1 MNYKILCDA
10 APLGIFVYS
19 KDGQVLGAN
28 QFLLNMLG
36 SPSLEATKQISLFAF
51 ENLKG
56 SGISDFLAR
65 ALEHETPRQMETS
78 YTSKWGKTSFVDI
91 IAVPLSEDNSV
102 PEKAIA
108 FVQDITGHKKTRDHL
123 LKSEMRFQLLAERTP
138 LGIAIV
144 DYKGLFE
151 YINPMFATLFGCSVK
166 ETPTLQACL
175 DMVIPDVASRNMV
188 VGLSRGYRDLEVGD
202 ADQQHVAV
210 RCRDGSSRN
219 VRFRAFPLDEE
230 KRVLICEDNS
240 ELVRALAARRASEE
254 KYIGLLENLTDVVY
268 CLDIDGTLLS
278 VNRSAARLLGYEP
291 GEVIGRNIAEVI
303 PESARKHVP
312 GNLQKVLQEGVAQ
325 GISQYRGKDG
335 SIFYLEYS
343 STLIHPDEQPAYV
356 VGVARDVTDRIV
368 TKRALKESE
377 AKFKLLVESAHDGI
391 AYVDAS
397 GYVQFCNPRMKEI
410 LGDPAPEGKN
420 LREYYD
426 EENRRILE
434 DHLAVRPKGESTT
447 YLVTLTDLEGNPHKM
462 VVSGTPYLD
471 GKGNYIGAI
480 GVYTDV
486 SELKKL
492 EAQLQQSQ
500 KMEAIGTL
508 AGGIAHDFNNILSGV
523 LGYASLLKKHA
534 LPESQLAHYAEMIE
548 KSAERGATLAGQLL
562 AFSRKG
568 KRFIQTVDVHQLIDD
583 VVEILQRTLDR
594 KISVRCRKEAHSS
607 AVEGDPGQIQQV
619 LMNLC
624 INAKDAMPEGGRLLL
639 TTKTV
644 ELGEAFCRGH
654 DGLLPGVFLEIN
666 VEDNGEGMS
675 EDVKSRLFEPFFTT
689 KEDGKG
695 TGLGLAMVYGTVKGH
710 GGVVKVYSEVGRGSV
725 FKVLL
730 PLKKDCSQISVSALE
745 KKTAMGTG
753 TVLVV
758 DDEDIIRELLGEMLE
773 ELGFTVIS
781 ARDGIEGLEI
791 YCKQWQQIDVVIVDM
806 IMPGLSGREAFRE
819 MKKINPSVRV
829 ILSTGFTREGAVQE
843 TLEEGIAW
851 FVQKPYRLEELSEA
865 MFHALSREGA

>member
-1 MNYKILCDA
+1 MPKASQDSPGDLNQLLKEREMNHK
-10 APLGIFVYS
+10 
-19 KDGQVLGAN
+19 
-28 QFLLNMLG
+28 
-36 SPSLEATKQISLFAF
+36 
-51 ENLKG
+51 
-56 SGISDFLAR
+56 
-65 ALEHETPRQMETS
+65 AL
-78 YTSKWGKTSFVDI
+78 
-91 IAVPLSEDNSV
+91 
-102 PEKAIA
+102 
-108 FVQDITGHKKTRDHL
+108 L
-123 LKSEMRFQLLAERTP
+123 LKSEMRFRLLAEQTP
-138 LGIAIV
+138 LGMAIV
-144 DYKGLFE
+144 DHEGLFK
-151 YINPMFATLFGCSVK
+151 YMNPMFTTLFGYSVQ

-175 DMVIPDVASRNMV
+175 DRMIPDVASRNMV
-188 VGLSRGYRDLEVGD
+188 VGLIRGQGD
-202 ADQQHVAV
+202 SEAGEEDQPHVTV
-210 RCRDGSSRN
+210 LCKDGSSRN
-219 VRFRAFPLDEE
+219 VRFRAFSLDEE
-230 KRVLICEDNS
+230 KRVIICEDNS
-240 ELVRALAARRASEE
+240 ELVRALEARRASEE

-268 CLDIDGTLLS
+268 CLDVDGTLLS
-278 VNRSAARLLGYEP
+278 VNKSAATLLGYEQ

-303 PESARKHVP
+303 PEWARKHVP

-343 STLIHPDEQPAYV
+343 STLIQPDDQPAYV

-368 TKRALKESE
+368 TKKALKESE

-391 AYVDAS
+391 TYVDTS
-397 GYVQFCNPRMKEI
+397 GYIQFANPRMKEI

-434 DHLAVRPKGESTT
+434 EHLAVRSKGESSTF
-447 YLVTLTDLEGNPHKM
+447 LITLTDLEGNQHKM
-462 VVSGTPYLD
+462 VVSGTPYLES
-471 GKGNYIGAI
+471 KGNYIGSI

-523 LGYASLLKKHA
+523 LGYASLLKKHT
-534 LPESQLAHYAEMIE
+534 PPDSQLAHYAEMIE

-568 KRFIQTVDVHQLIDD
+568 KRFIQTVEVHQLIDD
-583 VVEILQRTLDR
+583 VVEILKRTLDR

-639 TTKTV
+639 STKMV
-644 ELGEAFCRGH
+644 ELDEAFCRGH
-654 DGLLPGVFLEIN
+654 DGLCPGVFLEID
-666 VEDNGEGMS
+666 VEDNGEGMG
-675 EDVKSRLFEPFFTT
+675 DQVKSRLFEPFFTT

-710 GGVVKVYSEVGRGSV
+710 GGAIKVYSEVGRGSV

-730 PLKKDCSQISVSALE
+730 PLKKDSVPISVSVLKKRSAL
-745 KKTAMGTG
+745 GSG

-781 ARDGIEGLEI
+781 ARDGREALAI
-791 YCKQWQQIDVVIVDM
+791 YRMQWQEIDVVIVDM
-806 IMPGLSGREAFRE
+806 IMPGLSGREAFVE
-819 MKKINPSVRV
+819 MKRINPSVRV
-829 ILSTGFTREGAVQE
+829 VLSTGFTKEGAVQE
-843 TLEEGIAW
+843 TLDEGIAW
-851 FVQKPYRLEELSEA
+851 FIQKPYRLEELSEA
-865 MFHALSREGA
+865 MFHALSREGS

>member
-1 MNYKILCDA
+1 MPKASHDSPGDRGQLIKEREINDKIL
-10 APLGIFVYS
+10 
-19 KDGQVLGAN
+19 
-28 QFLLNMLG
+28 
-36 SPSLEATKQISLFAF
+36 
-51 ENLKG
+51 
-56 SGISDFLAR
+56 
-65 ALEHETPRQMETS
+65 
-78 YTSKWGKTSFVDI
+78 
-91 IAVPLSEDNSV
+91 
-102 PEKAIA
+102 
-108 FVQDITGHKKTRDHL
+108 L
-123 LKSEMRFQLLAERTP
+123 LKSEMRFQLLAEKTP
-138 LGIAIV
+138 LAIAIV
-144 DYKGLFE
+144 DHKGFLE
-151 YINPMFATLFGCSVK
+151 YMNPMFTTLFGYSVK

-175 DMVIPDVASRNMV
+175 TRVIPDEASRNMV
-188 VGLSRGYRDLEVGD
+188 AGLSRGQGD
-202 ADQQHVAV
+202 SIAGDEDQPHVAV
-210 RCRDGSSRN
+210 LCKDGSSRN
-219 VRFRAFPLDEE
+219 VRFRAFSLDDE
-230 KRVLICEDNS
+230 KRVITCEDNS
-240 ELVRALAARRASEE
+240 ELVRALGARRASEE
-254 KYIGLLENLTDVVY
+254 KYVGLLENLTDVVY
-268 CLDIDGTLLS
+268 CLDVDGTLLS
-278 VNRSAARLLGYEP
+278 VNKSAARLLGYKP

-303 PESARKHVP
+303 PEWARKHVP

-343 STLIHPDEQPAYV
+343 STLIQPDDQPAYV

-368 TKRALKESE
+368 TKKALKESE

-391 AYVDAS
+391 TYVDPS
-397 GYVQFCNPRMKEI
+397 GYIQFCNPRMKEI
-410 LGDPAPEGKN
+410 LRDPAPEGKD

-434 DHLAVRPKGESTT
+434 EHLAVRSRGESTT
-447 YLVTLTDLEGNPHKM
+447 YLVTLTDLDGNSHKT

-471 GKGNYIGAI
+471 GKGNYIGSI

-523 LGYASLLKKHA
+523 LGYASLLKTHTF
-534 LPESQLAHYAEMIE
+534 PESQLAHYAEMIE

-568 KRFIQTVDVHQLIDD
+568 KRFIQTVEVHQLIDD
-583 VVEILQRTLDR
+583 VVEILKRTLDR

-639 TTKTV
+639 STKMV
-644 ELGEAFCRGH
+644 DLDEAFCRGH
-654 DGLLPGVFLEIN
+654 DGLCPGAFLEIN
-666 VEDNGEGMS
+666 VEDNGEGMG
-675 EDVKSRLFEPFFTT
+675 DQVKSRLFEPFFTT

-710 GGVVKVYSEVGRGSV
+710 GGAIKVYSEVGRGSV

-730 PLKKDCSQISVSALE
+730 PLQKDSLPISVSVLE
-745 KKTAMGTG
+745 RKTALGSG

-773 ELGFTVIS
+773 ELGFAVIS
-781 ARDGIEGLEI
+781 ARDGTEALAI
-791 YCKQWQQIDVVIVDM
+791 YCEQWQEIDVVIVDM
-806 IMPGLSGREAFRE
+806 IMPGLSGREAFVE
-819 MKKINPSVRV
+819 MKRINPSVRV
-829 ILSTGFTREGAVQE
+829 ILSTGFTKEGAVQE
-843 TLEEGIAW
+843 TLDEGIAW
-851 FVQKPYRLEELSEA
+851 FIQKPYRLEELSEA
-865 MFHALSREGA
+865 MFHALSRKES